1 MNANITPHHAGIA
14 PNKPRQITSQRE
26 NAVRRISLK
35 EGFFDDSLRWLT
47 WKIRQLKFAFSRTL
61 AGMHNSPAARAELCF
76 VFQHR
81 KNRMGLALPSR
92 SVAQLP
98 TPFQYAA
105 TRPGMFHRGKSI
117 PPYIHRAIPPFQN
130 NDFLI
135 NQAPECLRIRRQ
147 IGLRRRTQRF
157 GTTIACLW
165 STLFR
170 CLLKQGA
177 VFTLSNGKKMNQADQ
192 TGESQNA
199 SSTDSTD
206 TLGEKIEQSVQAE
219 DRPMG
224 EVEPSSPML
233 LTGAMYPIILAIVLL
248 SAVAFILFR
257 STSGSS
263 PMEPPA
269 TVDGPDQQ
277 VSEENPVID

>member
-1 MNANITPHHAGIA
+1 
-14 PNKPRQITSQRE
+14 
-26 NAVRRISLK
+26 
-35 EGFFDDSLRWLT
+35 
-47 WKIRQLKFAFSRTL
+47 
-61 AGMHNSPAARAELCF
+61 
-76 VFQHR
+76 
-81 KNRMGLALPSR
+81 
-92 SVAQLP
+92 
-98 TPFQYAA
+98 
-105 TRPGMFHRGKSI
+105 
-117 PPYIHRAIPPFQN
+117 
-130 NDFLI
+130 
-135 NQAPECLRIRRQ
+135 
-147 IGLRRRTQRF
+147 
-157 GTTIACLW
+157 
-165 STLFR
+165 
-170 CLLKQGA
+170 
-177 VFTLSNGKKMNQADQ
+177 MNQADQ